1 MAIRNI
7 VTKEDP
13 ILSKPCRTV
22 EVFDEKL
29 AQLIDDMIDTLE
41 KADGVGL
48 AAPQVGVL
56 KRVFIMDVGDG
67 LVEAV
72 NPVILKTSGKQRG
85 VEGCLSCPQQWG
97 YVTRPNRCILR
108 AQDRTGKT
116 FTMDLKELACRC
128 ACHETDH
135 LDGELFLRLVD
146 EFVQM
151 EEN

>member
-29 AQLIDDMIDTLE
+29 AQLIDDMIETLARAE
-41 KADGVGL
+41 GVGL

-56 KRVFIMDVGDG
+56 KRIFVMDVGDG
-67 LVEAV
+67 VVEAV

-85 VEGCLSCPQQWG
+85 LEGCLSCPKQWG
-97 YVTRPNRCILR
+97 YVTRPKRCLLR
-108 AQDRTGKT
+108 AQDRTGQT

-146 EFVQM
+146 EFVQV
-151 EEN
+151 EEK

>member
-29 AQLIDDMIDTLE
+29 AQLIADMIDTLA

-56 KRVFIMDVGDG
+56 KRIFVMDVGDG

-85 VEGCLSCPQQWG
+85 VEGCLSCPKQWG